1 MNIYS
6 FTAACF
12 AIIGQVALIYKKV
25 WSFYFYSLSNLI
37 LSCYF
42 LFIVLD
48 YSLVVMNLVFLILNV
63 VAIKQWGK

>member
-1 MNIYS
+1 MNVYS
-6 FTAACF
+6 FIATCL

-25 WSFYFYSLSNLI
+25 YAFYFWIVSNLI

-48 YSLVVMNLVFLILNV
+48 YSLVVMNLVFLVLNII
-63 VAIKQWGK
+63 AIKKWRK